1 MANDFD
7 VKNLTVA
14 SSEDALT
21 GKALVMFDPT
31 TGEPSAFDASAMF
44 KGADKC
50 YGVRWF
56 TGTVTN
62 PSFTAGQ
69 VGLLRVGNAKM
80 HQTLPVQSL
89 MRGCLLD
96 DDGNVVEYLSGGW
109 EDHDLSGAKGQVMVE
124 IPGAWW
130 RFPDQAY
137 SGDIRDRSA
146 LVSLEYFEG
155 AHFVPRFY
163 VGAYEAYRDA
173 NGKLCSVAGVKPTT
187 ATSMTAFRTAARKR
201 NASNT
206 KWNIVAYE
214 QYKVIF
220 WLYMIEYANRNCQT
234 AVNTAR
240 DANGFRQGG
249 LGTGVTNVSN
259 WEAFNGYYPFVLTGT
274 SNALGDDSG
283 EVNVSASE
291 YVNNGVT
298 LVTSDS
304 FVHVN
309 RYRGIELPFGH
320 IFEFIDGIRV
330 YAPDSA
336 TDRTVYTTDDPAKFA
351 AGDTSISGWENIGKE
366 AGSEGYVKQLIFG
379 SKGEIMASHIGA
391 GSTSY
396 WSDYHYVA
404 NTGIRAVLFGG
415 TANAG
420 AHAGL
425 AYSHSYNAPSNSG
438 ANVGSRLCFIP

>member
-1 MANDFD
+1 M
-7 VKNLTVA
+7 
-14 SSEDALT
+14 
-21 GKALVMFDPT
+21 
-31 TGEPSAFDASAMF
+31 
-44 KGADKC
+44 
-50 YGVRWF
+50 
-56 TGTVTN
+56 
-62 PSFTAGQ
+62 
-69 VGLLRVGNAKM
+69 
-80 HQTLPVQSL
+80 
-89 MRGCLLD
+89 
-96 DDGNVVEYLSGGW
+96 
-109 EDHDLSGAKGQVMVE
+109 
-124 IPGAWW
+124 
-130 RFPDQAY
+130 
-137 SGDIRDRSA
+137 
-146 LVSLEYFEG
+146 
-155 AHFVPRFY
+155 
-163 VGAYEAYRDA
+163 
-173 NGKLCSVAGVKPTT
+173 
-187 ATSMTAFRTAARKR
+187 
-201 NASNT
+201 
-206 KWNIVAYE
+206 
-214 QYKVIF
+214 
-220 WLYMIEYANRNCQT
+220 
-234 AVNTAR
+234 NTAR

-366 AGSEGYVKQLIFG
+366 AGSVGYVKQLIFG
-379 SKGEIMASHIGA
+379 SKGEIMTSHISA

-396 WSDYHYVA
+396 WSDYHYAA

-415 TANAG
+415 SAG
-420 AHAGL
+420 NGASAGL
-425 AYSHSYNAPSNSG
+425 AYSTSYYAPSSTY
-438 ANVGSRLCFIP
+438 AHFGSRLCFIP

>member
-1 MANDFD
+1 MATEFD
-7 VKNLTVA
+7 VKNLTIA

-21 GKALVMFDPT
+21 GKAMIMFDPA
-31 TGEPSAFDASAMF
+31 TGEPSAFDASTMF

-50 YGVRWF
+50 YGVQWF

-69 VGLLRVGNAKM
+69 VALLRVGNSKM

-96 DDGNVVEYLSGGW
+96 DDGNVIEYLSGGW
-109 EDHDLSGAKGQVMVE
+109 DDHDLSGAKGQVMVE
-124 IPGAWW
+124 VPSAWW

-155 AHFVPRFY
+155 AHFVPKFY
-163 VGAYEAYRDA
+163 VGAYEAYMDA

-187 ATSMTAFRTAARKR
+187 STSMTAFRTAARKR

-220 WLYMIEYANRNCQT
+220 WLYMIEYANRNSQA

-259 WEAFNGYYPFVLTGT
+259 WDTFNGYNPFVLTGT

-304 FVHVN
+304 LVHVN

-320 IFEFIDGIRV
+320 IWKFIDGIRV

-351 AGDTSISGWENIGKE
+351 AGDTSISGWANIGKE
-366 AGSEGYVKQLIFG
+366 AGEGYVKKLIFG
-379 SKGEIMASHIGA
+379 SKGEIIASEVGA

-396 WSDYHYVA
+396 WSDYHYTGY
-404 NTGIRAVLFGG
+404 TGIRAVLFGG
-415 TANAG
+415 SANGG
-420 AHAGL
+420 APAGL
-425 AYSHSYNAPSNSG
+425 ACSYSNYAPSDTF
-438 ANVGSRLCFIP
+438 AHFGSRLCFIP

>member
-1 MANDFD
+1 MDYD
-7 VKNLTVA
+7 VKNLTIA

-21 GKALVMFDPT
+21 GKAMIMFDPA
-31 TGEPSAFDASAMF
+31 TGEPSAFDASTMF

-50 YGVRWF
+50 YGVQWF

-62 PSFTAGQ
+62 PAFTSGQ

-96 DDGNVVEYLSGGW
+96 DDGNVMEYLSGGW

-124 IPGAWW
+124 IPDAWW

-155 AHFVPRFY
+155 AHFVPKFY

-187 ATSMTAFRTAARKR
+187 STSMTAFRTAARKR

-234 AVNTAR
+234 AVNIAR

-249 LGTGVTNVSN
+249 LGTGVTNISN
-259 WEAFNGYYPFVLTGT
+259 WDTFNGYYPFVLTGT

-304 FVHVN
+304 LVHVN

-320 IFEFIDGIRV
+320 IWKFIDGIRV

-351 AGDTSISGWENIGKE
+351 AGDTSISGWANIGKE
-366 AGSEGYVKQLIFG
+366 AGSEGYVKKLIFG
-379 SKGEIMASHIGA
+379 SKGEIIASEVGA

-415 TANAG
+415 TASNG
-420 AHAGL
+420 AFAGL
-425 AYSHSYNAPSNSG
+425 AYSYSFNAPS
-438 ANVGSRLCFIP
+438 AATAHFGSRLCFIP

>member
-1 MANDFD
+1 MATEFD
-7 VKNLTVA
+7 VKDLTVA

-21 GKALVMFDPT
+21 GKALVLFDPT

-50 YGVRWF
+50 YGVQWF

-62 PSFTAGQ
+62 PAFTAGQ
-69 VGLLRVGNAKM
+69 VALLRVGNAKM

-137 SGDIRDRSA
+137 SGDIRNRNA
-146 LVSLEYFEG
+146 LVSLDYFEG
-155 AHFVPRFY
+155 AHYIPRFY

-173 NGKLCSVAGVKPTT
+173 NGKLCSIAGVKPTT

-201 NASNT
+201 NTANT
-206 KWNIVAYE
+206 KWNILPYE

-220 WLYMIEYANRNCQT
+220 WLYMIEYANRNSQA
-234 AVNTAR
+234 AVNTSR

-259 WEAFNGYYPFVLTGT
+259 WEAFNGYYPFVITGT

-304 FVHVN
+304 LVHVN

-320 IFEFIDGIRV
+320 IWKFLDGIRV
-330 YAPDSA
+330 DAASV

-351 AGDTSISGWENIGKE
+351 AGDTSISGWANIGKE
-366 AGSEGYVKQLIFG
+366 AGTEGYVKKLIFG
-379 SKGEIMASHIGA
+379 SKGEIMASEVGA

-415 TANAG
+415 NANGGAG
-420 AHAGL
+420 AGL
-425 AYSHSYNAPSNSG
+425 AYSHSHYAPSNTI
-438 ANVGSRLCFIP
+438 AYFGSRLCFIP

>member
-1 MANDFD
+1 MDYD
-7 VKNLTVA
+7 VKNLSVT

-21 GKALVMFDPT
+21 GKALLMYDPT
-31 TGEPSAFDASAMF
+31 TGEPSAFDASTMF
-44 KGADKC
+44 KGADKY
-50 YGVRWF
+50 YGVQWF

-62 PSFTAGQ
+62 PSFTDGQ
-69 VGLLRVGNAKM
+69 VALLRVGNSKM

-124 IPGAWW
+124 VPGAWW

-137 SGDIRDRSA
+137 SGDIRNRSA
-146 LVSLEYFEG
+146 LVSLDYFEG
-155 AHFVPRFY
+155 AHFIPRFY

-173 NGKLCSVAGVKPTT
+173 NGKLCSIAGVKPTIS
-187 ATSMTAFRTAARKR
+187 TSMTAFRTAARKR
-201 NASNT
+201 NTANN
-206 KWNIVAYE
+206 KWNILPYE

-220 WLYMIEYANRNCQT
+220 WLYMIEYANRNSQ
-234 AVNTAR
+234 ADVNTSR

-259 WEAFNGYYPFVLTGT
+259 WSKYNGYYPFVITGT

-320 IFEFIDGIRV
+320 IWKFIDGIMV
-330 YAPDSA
+330 YALDSA

-351 AGDTSISGWENIGKE
+351 AGDTSISGWANIGKE
-366 AGSEGYVKQLIFG
+366 AGTEGYVKKLIFG
-379 SKGEIMASHIGA
+379 SKGEIMASEVGA
-391 GSTSY
+391 GSTNY
-396 WSDYHYVA
+396 WADYHYVA
-404 NTGIRAVLFGG
+404 NIGIRAFLFGG
-415 TANAG
+415 IAHSG
-420 AHAGL
+420 ASAGL
-425 AYSHSYNAPSNSG
+425 ACSHSHYAPSDTT
-438 ANVGSRLCFIP
+438 AFIGSRLCFIP